1 MALKQLSST
10 TMELSTIIPTPSTRL
25 PRVITFREKPIRL
38 IRIRADKI
46 EMGMD
51 VPTIRDALISP
62 KNSRMITMEII
73 TAMIM
78 VWYTDDRED

>member
-1 MALKQLSST
+1 M
-10 TMELSTIIPTPSTRL
+10 PTPSTRL
-25 PRVITFREKPIRL
+25 PRVMTFREKSIRCM
-38 IRIRADKI
+38 RIRADRM

-62 KNSRMITMEII
+62 KNSRMITMEMI
-73 TAMIM
+73 TAMII